1 LGGWYLSRIAPKD
14 GLAVGLVFWSAG
26 SILTGFVNCIPAKKG
41 ELRTDGYKVFDAL
54 RGSNFR
60 RIQFAVCCSDF
71 RKELVEAVGR
81 KDVPRAKE
89 ISRIALGFG
98 EGLPEDDKFSGML
111 NVLRRIV
118 AQPDTDAV
126 AVEDGSDALVKL
138 AEA

>member
-1 LGGWYLSRIAPKD
+1 
-14 GLAVGLVFWSAG
+14 
-26 SILTGFVNCIPAKKG
+26 LTGFVNCIPAKKG
-41 ELRTDGYKVFDAL
+41 KLRTDGYKVFDAL

-71 RKELVEAVGR
+71 RKELAEAVDR

-89 ISRIALGFG
+89 ISRIALAFG
-98 EGLPEDDKFSGML
+98 EGIREGDEFSAAL

-118 AQPDTDAV
+118 AQPDTDSFA
-126 AVEDGSDALVKL
+126 AEDGSDALAKL

>member
-1 LGGWYLSRIAPKD
+1 M
-14 GLAVGLVFWSAG
+14 
-26 SILTGFVNCIPAKKG
+26 LTGFGTCIPGKNG
-41 ELRTDGYKVFDAL
+41 ELRTDGYKVFGAL
-54 RGSNFR
+54 CGSSFR
-60 RIQFAVCCSDF
+60 RIQFAVCCTDF
-71 RKELVEAVGR
+71 RAELVEATRR
-81 KDVPRAKE
+81 KDVARAKE